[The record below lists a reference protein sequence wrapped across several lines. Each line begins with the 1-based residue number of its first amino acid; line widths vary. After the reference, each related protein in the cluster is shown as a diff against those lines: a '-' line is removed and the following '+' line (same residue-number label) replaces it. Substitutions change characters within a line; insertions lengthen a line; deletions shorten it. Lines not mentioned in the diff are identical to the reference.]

1 MGEVDR
7 LDAGDV
13 LQARELVDIDGDL
26 VLIPDPHLLVHLQFR
41 RYAGCPVCNLH
52 LRFITKRHEEIAAA
66 GVREVVVFHSGREK
80 MLEFQGRLP
89 YAAIADPEKKL
100 YAEFGVEKKMSPLES
115 FRPRMIKTV
124 ARAAPRAP
132 SKLKAAGI
140 GEEKFNNPADF
151 LIASDGR
158 VVASKYGEYPGDQW
172 SVDELLELAR
182 TG

>member
-1 MGEVDR
+1 MTEVR
-7 LDAGDV
+7 AGDV
-13 LQARELVDIDGDL
+13 LERREQTTIKGTPVQ
-26 VLIPDPHLLVHLQFR
+26 IPDAEKLTHLQFR
-41 RYAGCPVCNLH
+41 RYAACPICNLH
-52 LRFITKRHEEIAAA
+52 LRSITQRHDEIVAA
-66 GVREVVVFHSGREK
+66 GVREVVVFHSDEETMRQ
-80 MLEFQGRLP
+80 FQGELP
-89 YAAIADPEKKL
+89 FDAIADPEKKL